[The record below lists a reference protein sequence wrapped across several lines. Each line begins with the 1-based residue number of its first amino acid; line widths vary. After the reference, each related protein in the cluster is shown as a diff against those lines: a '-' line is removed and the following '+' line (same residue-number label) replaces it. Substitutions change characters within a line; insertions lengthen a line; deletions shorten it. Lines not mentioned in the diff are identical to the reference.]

1 MGKKDNAQNHY
12 FNDKVRF
19 ADACNGILYRGRAVI
34 KPEELQEMDPDIV
47 FYDGENKLHKI
58 IPDKVMLW
66 KGTCIGAVG
75 IESQTNVDYSMVF
88 RVMKSETLSYAK
100 QWTELEKKY
109 RREGK
114 LAENAI
120 FEWEAL
126 AKESRFIPVIMI
138 VIYFGTDKKW
148 DGAKSL
154 YEMLDIDDELKPY
167 VTNYKMNLFDYHDC
181 DDFSIF
187 KTENRLLFETLACSG
202 DKRRMKAFFREKSH
216 EYEQLDMTTKMLLCD
231 LLGFRN
237 NELLKKRIEEGVNMC
252 KAIQELFDDALAEG
266 LETGMLN
273 AIRNLST
280 SQNISL
286 AQAMDMLLIP
296 ASDRERYVGLLS

>member
-1 MGKKDNAQNHY
+1 
-12 FNDKVRF
+12 
-19 ADACNGILYRGRAVI
+19 
-34 KPEELQEMDPDIV
+34 
-47 FYDGENKLHKI
+47 
-58 IPDKVMLW
+58 
-66 KGTCIGAVG
+66 
-75 IESQTNVDYSMVF
+75 
-88 RVMKSETLSYAK
+88 
-100 QWTELEKKY
+100 
-109 RREGK
+109 
-114 LAENAI
+114 
-120 FEWEAL
+120 
-126 AKESRFIPVIMI
+126 
-138 VIYFGTDKKW
+138 
-148 DGAKSL
+148 
-154 YEMLDIDDELKPY
+154 
-167 VTNYKMNLFDYHDC
+167 MNLFDYHDC